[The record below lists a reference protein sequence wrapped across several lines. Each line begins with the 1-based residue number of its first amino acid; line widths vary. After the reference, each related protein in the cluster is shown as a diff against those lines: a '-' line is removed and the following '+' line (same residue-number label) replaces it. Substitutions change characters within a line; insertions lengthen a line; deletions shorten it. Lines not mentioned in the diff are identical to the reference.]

1 MNQNDLCCL
10 CAGND
15 ATVRFENGLA
25 ACVNCVARNVE
36 ADEDVESLAV
46 ELEELQCF

>member
-1 MNQNDLCCL
+1 
-10 CAGND
+10 
-15 ATVRFENGLA
+15 
-25 ACVNCVARNVE
+25 VNCVARNVE